1 MTDSDDVEDAPKWSC
16 PCMLLAILG
25 RGNSGGMERE
35 PANDGFGEDV
45 VDEIRLTKSC
55 TPVEPMSFFA
65 TQSLKAPSF
74 DFSTLKTN

>member
-35 PANDGFGEDV
+35 PANDGFGEGEDI
-45 VDEIRLTKSC
+45 VDEIWLPKAF
-55 TPVEPMSFFA
+55 TPDESISFLVA
-65 TQSLKAPSF
+65 
-74 DFSTLKTN
+74 

>member
-35 PANDGFGEDV
+35 PANDGFGEEDV
-45 VDEIRLTKSC
+45 VDDILPTKAF
-55 TPVEPMSFFA
+55 TPDESTSFLVA
-65 TQSLKAPSF
+65 
-74 DFSTLKTN
+74 

>member
-1 MTDSDDVEDAPKWSC
+1 MTDSDVEDATKLSC
-16 PCMLLAILG
+16 RCRLLDILG
-25 RGNSGGMERE
+25 RGNSGGMVME
-35 PANDGFGEDV
+35 PVNDGFGEDV
-45 VDEIRLTKSC
+45 VDEIRLTKSF